1 MQESPGARSLVSGSE
16 VIGWKY
22 NAKRSWAKP
31 EEPRVRQCARCH
43 AESSPARI
51 IRNLAAE
58 RLPSVK
64 RLFQMSRP
72 RHRDQCQKN
81 GKSARERDAF
91 LCARQV
97 SKKRASELRTD
108 GNEQYDRD
116 YQSHARGVRQDSGN
130 GYDKKR
136 YGYCAHAWMRSAR
149 KRPDHKT
156 GT

>member
-1 MQESPGARSLVSGSE
+1 
-16 VIGWKY
+16 
-22 NAKRSWAKP
+22 
-31 EEPRVRQCARCH
+31 
-43 AESSPARI
+43 
-51 IRNLAAE
+51 
-58 RLPSVK
+58 
-64 RLFQMSRP
+64 MSRP

-97 SKKRASELRTD
+97 SKKRAPELRTD
-108 GNEQYDRD
+108 CNEQYDRD
-116 YQSHARGVRQDSGN
+116 YQSHARGVRQDSGD